1 MKEEKGS
8 VMDAT
13 GVAKIEDGSKIKKY
27 IRTALGFIGIGFFV
41 FLFVMI
47 ALRKYGG

>member
-1 MKEEKGS
+1 MKDEKGS

-13 GVAKIEDGSKIKKY
+13 VMAKPKDESKIKKY
-27 IRTALGFIGIGFFV
+27 IRTVLGFIGIGFFV